1 MSLNN
6 FGAFLR
12 IGQQKETGNM
22 KIKKVLIVMMAVFV
36 SMGAIA
42 ADPAISG
49 VMVQQRWPWS
59 RHLLKSYE

>member
-1 MSLNN
+1 
-6 FGAFLR
+6 
-12 IGQQKETGNM
+12 M